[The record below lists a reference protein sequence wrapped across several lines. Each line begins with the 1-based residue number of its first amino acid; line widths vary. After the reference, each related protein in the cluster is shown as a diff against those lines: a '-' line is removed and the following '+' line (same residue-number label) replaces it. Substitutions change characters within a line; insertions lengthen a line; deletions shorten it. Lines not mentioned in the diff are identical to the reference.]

1 MSAMKYVVGYQYDE
15 DGEAALDLA
24 TWLVLSCGG
33 SLVVTIIVPDAWL
46 LAAGADQEFL
56 EDRLQNARTAMENA
70 RTRIAGRVEAEF
82 LVRQASSVRDG
93 LIQAVQDTGAS
104 MVVIGAAR
112 GGPVGRFFEG
122 SLAAEL
128 LSNPPC
134 SVILCPKGYRP
145 PWGERLSRVS
155 IAFSGEPASIPA
167 VQQGFS
173 IAQRLS
179 VPARIVSFIV
189 RNEPMYPSGAG
200 YDAESDVTA
209 SLKEDIVSA
218 QRTLIA
224 GTENTAAVGEGDKWD
239 DAVRAVGWTDSEL
252 LIIIA
257 MRHGLIARLLLGSN
271 EGKIIRAADVP
282 CLLLPPA

>member
-173 IAQRLS
+173 IAEKLS

-200 YDAESDVTA
+200 YDAESDVTG

-239 DAVRAVGWTDSEL
+239 DAVRAVGWTGSEL

>member
-1 MSAMKYVVGYQYDE
+1 
-15 DGEAALDLA
+15 
-24 TWLVLSCGG
+24 
-33 SLVVTIIVPDAWL
+33 
-46 LAAGADQEFL
+46 
-56 EDRLQNARTAMENA
+56 
-70 RTRIAGRVEAEF
+70 
-82 LVRQASSVRDG
+82 
-93 LIQAVQDTGAS
+93 
-104 MVVIGAAR
+104 
-112 GGPVGRFFEG
+112 
-122 SLAAEL
+122 
-128 LSNPPC
+128 
-134 SVILCPKGYRP
+134 
-145 PWGERLSRVS
+145 
-155 IAFSGEPASIPA
+155 
-167 VQQGFS
+167 
-173 IAQRLS
+173 
-179 VPARIVSFIV
+179 VSFIV

-271 EGKIIRAADVP
+271 EGKIIRAADEP